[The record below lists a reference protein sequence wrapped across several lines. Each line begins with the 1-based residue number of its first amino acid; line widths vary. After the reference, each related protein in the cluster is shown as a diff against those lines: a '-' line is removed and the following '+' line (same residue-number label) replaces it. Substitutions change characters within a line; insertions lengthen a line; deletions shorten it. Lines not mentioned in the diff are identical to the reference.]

1 MTKALRT
8 SLALAFFVA
17 VCFIVLP
24 IGSANDSGK
33 GANAVTFNRHVAPII
48 YKHCAECHRPG
59 ELAPMSL
66 LTFKD
71 ARPWARS
78 IREKVV
84 TRQMPP
90 WHADANY
97 GHFSNDTRLSQQEV
111 DTITAWV
118 DSGAKEGNAKDLPRL
133 PEFTTGWKIGKPD
146 IVLTMPEEYTVEA
159 TGPDEY
165 INFAIPTNFKEDTW
179 VQAAEINPGNKRV
192 VHHVIGFVQ
201 SPQMQAM
208 AKSSQLRPNP
218 QSIFYKD
225 GTLIRAKMEAPVY
238 DDGCGAPNGGFA
250 RGSGQEGL
258 GLPLC
263 FYTPGKDVDV
273 WPEGTAKLIPAGS
286 NIVIQMHYSK
296 ATGKAEKDRTS
307 VGLIVAKKPPEKM
320 MMSFGVINHYFKI
333 PPGADNHEV
342 KGCYTF
348 SRDTELLTYLP
359 HMHVRGK
366 DMKYE
371 VIYPDGRRDTLLYVP
386 RYDFN
391 WQTMYRLEKP
401 VALPKGTRM
410 IVTAHFDNSE
420 KNKYN
425 PDPTKE
431 VRFGDPTYDEMMI
444 GYFDFVSP
452 APKRPATTVNP
463 KIYDAYVGDY
473 QIMPGAAVKIT
484 REGDKLMA
492 GATSQPSF
500 EIFPESETKF
510 FFKVVDAQITFVKNE
525 KGDVTELIVETNG
538 RSIRAKK
545 IIKPAADGTDK

>member
-1 MTKALRT
+1 MTKAFRT
-8 SLALAFFVA
+8 SLAIGFFVA
-17 VCFIVLP
+17 LCFTLLP
-24 IGSANDSGK
+24 VGQANDSGK
-33 GANAVTFNRHVAPII
+33 GARVVTFSRDVAPII
-48 YKHCAECHRPG
+48 YKNCAECHRPG

-66 LTFKD
+66 LTFKE

-78 IREKVV
+78 IKEKVV

-90 WHADANY
+90 WHADPAF
-97 GHFSNDTRLSQQEV
+97 GHFSNNVRLSQQEV

-118 DSGAKEGNAKDLPRL
+118 DQGAKEGNPKDLPRL

-146 IVLTMPEEYTVEA
+146 VVLTMPEEYTVEA
-159 TGPDEY
+159 SGPDEY
-165 INFAIPTNFKEDTW
+165 INFFIPTNFKEDTW

-201 SPQMQAM
+201 PPQMQRRTNAT
-208 AKSSQLRPNP
+208 PNP
-218 QSIFYKD
+218 QSIFHKE
-225 GTLIRAKMEAPVY
+225 GTLIRARMDAPVH
-238 DDGCGAPNGGFA
+238 DDGCAAPNGGFA

-263 FYTPGKDVDV
+263 FYTPGKDVDI

-296 ATGKAEKDRTS
+296 VTGKVEKDRS
-307 VGLIVAKKPPEKM
+307 SIGFIVAKEPPEKM
-320 MMSFGVINHYFKI
+320 LMSFGVVNHYFKI

-348 SRDTELLTYLP
+348 GRDTELLTYLP

-366 DMKYE
+366 SMKYE
-371 VIYPDGRRDTLLYVP
+371 VIYPDGRRETLLNVP

-401 VALPKGTRM
+401 VVIPKGTRM

-420 KNKYN
+420 KNKHN
-425 PDPTKE
+425 PDPTKF

-444 GYFDFVSP
+444 GYFDFVTP
-452 APKRPATTVNP
+452 TPNRPAVKVDP
-463 KIYDAYVGDY
+463 IIYDAYVGDY
-473 QIMPGAAVKIT
+473 QVMPGAAVKIT
-484 REGDKLMA
+484 REGNKLMA
-492 GATSQPSF
+492 GATGMPSF
-500 EIFPESETKF
+500 EIFPETETKF
-510 FFKVVDAQITFVKNE
+510 FFKVVDAQVTFVKND
-525 KGDVTELIVETNG
+525 KGDVTELVFEQNG
-538 RSIRAKK
+538 RTIRARK
-545 IIKPAADGTDK
+545 IIKDGPSGTDK

>member
-1 MTKALRT
+1 MMKALRT
-8 SLALAFFVA
+8 SIAVGFFLAA
-17 VCFIVLP
+17 CFMLLP
-24 IGSANDSGK
+24 ASSANDSPK
-33 GANAVTFNRHVAPII
+33 KERAVTFSRDVAPIFF
-48 YKHCAECHRPG
+48 KSCAECHRPG
-59 ELAPMSL
+59 EPVPMSL
-66 LTFKD
+66 LSYKE

-78 IREKVV
+78 IKEKVV
-84 TRQMPP
+84 RRLMPP
-90 WHADANY
+90 WYADPAY
-97 GHFSNDTRLSQQEV
+97 GRFSNDMRLSKQEIE
-111 DTITAWV
+111 TITAWV
-118 DSGAKEGNAKDLPRL
+118 DQGAKEGNPKDLP
-133 PEFTTGWKIGKPD
+133 PAPKFVSGWKIGKPD
-146 IVLTMPEEYTVEA
+146 VVLTMPEEYTVEA

-165 INFAIPTNFKEDTW
+165 INFFIPTNFKEDTW

-201 SPQMQAM
+201 PPQMQTRTSA
-208 AKSSQLRPNP
+208 SPNSR
-218 QSIFYKD
+218 SIFYKE
-225 GTLIRAKMEAPVY
+225 GTLVRAKMDAPVH
-238 DDGCGAPNGGFA
+238 DDGCAAPNGGFA

-263 FYTPGKDVDV
+263 FYTPGKDVDI
-273 WPEGTAKLIPAGS
+273 WPDGTAKLIPAGS

-296 ATGKAEKDRTS
+296 MSGKVEKDRTS
-307 VGLIVAKKPPEKM
+307 IGFIVAKKPPEKM
-320 MMSFGVINHYFKI
+320 MMSFGVVNHYFKI

-366 DMKYE
+366 SMKYE
-371 VIYPDGRRDTLLYVP
+371 VIYPDGRRETLLHVP

-401 VALPKGTRM
+401 VIIPKGTRM

-420 KNKYN
+420 KNKHN
-425 PDPTKE
+425 PDPTKF

-452 APKRPATTVNP
+452 AQTRPLAKVDP
-463 KIYDAYVGDY
+463 KIYDSYVGDY
-473 QIMPGAAVKIT
+473 QIMPGAAIKVT

-492 GATSQPSF
+492 GATGQPSF
-500 EIFPESETKF
+500 EIFPESDTKF
-510 FFKVVDAQITFVKNE
+510 FFKVVDAQLTFVKNDS
-525 KGDVTELIVETNG
+525 GDVTELIVEQNG

-545 IIKPAADGTDK
+545 IIKAASAGTDK